1 MIGDVCVKPVVT
13 VSKDTT
19 VQEAARLMRAKK
31 VGALVVVNNGK
42 PEGILTD
49 RDITVNVVAQQR
61 DPEAVRVR
69 EVMRTNPTVIR
80 EDQGIL
86 DAARIL
92 GARGV
97 RRLPVVGKGGKLVGI
112 VALDDLLMLFG
123 REMGHVASALARGA
137 GGARGWRGGGGAPP
151 APEGGEGEDERQRD
165 HDPERGHGGPR
176 GLDPRGG
183 PADGRPRCQ

>member
-123 REMGHVASALARGA
+123 REMGHVASALARGL
-137 GGARGWRGGGGAPP
+137 GRARI
-151 APEGGEGEDERQRD
+151 
-165 HDPERGHGGPR
+165 
-176 GLDPRGG
+176 
-183 PADGRPRCQ
+183 